1 MPIGRAVLSMSVP
14 MIISQAITV
23 IYNIADTFFVGQ
35 MNQPDQVAAITVAL
49 PLSYFLTALTNL
61 FGRFPSQ
68 IWGRLLLL

>member
-14 MIISQAITV
+14 MIISQTITV

-49 PLSYFLTALTNL
+49 PLSYFLTALTIL
-61 FGRFPSQ
+61 KDDKYF
-68 IWGRLLLL
+68 L